1 MRLRRR
7 PTESNS
13 AQERDEKGTTG
24 EENEDVLR
32 QKRYLTDEPKTK
44 KNQRKERDEGSS
56 AEGSE
61 LGTRR
66 RCLAEKSKGLS
77 PADSAY
83 QRSRVATNGYVTLG
97 MEMSRRHQLF
107 NILYI

>member
-13 AQERDEKGTTG
+13 AQEQGDKGTTR
-24 EENEDVLR
+24 EENEDLLR
-32 QKRYLTDEPKTK
+32 QKEICDRRTKDER
-44 KNQRKERDEGSS
+44 NQRKEREEGSS

-61 LGTRR
+61 LGMRR

-83 QRSRVATNGYVTLG
+83 QRSRGAANEHVTLG
-97 MEMSRRHQLF
+97 MELSRRHQMF
-107 NILYI
+107 